1 MHHEPRQA
9 TDDLFTPSARAR
21 RQLLAVGGLA
31 AAVSACTSL
40 PTAQGPGSAGLML
53 TLPLLRGWFEGV
65 EVLYITTDVSH
76 ADVAQ
81 AKDATFAPRLATALP
96 SAVPQTAG
104 GPPARSASVDK
115 VYAVTNFEQG
125 SIFASAPSPVGP
137 ASRDTAYTPLW
148 QMVKLTWRAGHTAR
162 LLKSQEEVLAA
173 AEAGQLEQEPTPVV
187 LNCPIVQRGG
197 TGGLPGMQV
206 GTVWR

>member
-1 MHHEPRQA
+1 MDPYPA
-9 TDDLFTPSARAR
+9 YLKVGSPTSRAR
-21 RQLLAVGGLA
+21 SRRRLLAVGGLA
-31 AAVSACTSL
+31 TALSACSSL
-40 PTAQGPGSAGLML
+40 PAVQGPGSAGLTL

-81 AKDATFAPRLATALP
+81 AKGATFAPRLGAALP
-96 SAVPQTAG
+96 STALQSAG
-104 GPPARSASVDK
+104 GAPARNAAVDK

-137 ASRDTAYTPLW
+137 GSRDTAYTPLW

-173 AEAGQLEQEPTPVV
+173 AEAGLVDLEPTPVV

-197 TGGLPGMQV
+197 EGGLPGMQV